1 MILIGYGRAA
11 VITGDVPTPLLLG
24 VVVMVCLPRW
34 CLVGGGEEAE
44 RKASTRQ
51 QSKAPLEPDIWIG
64 SVAGSPLWPWPW
76 PWQDRE
82 ASLFQAPALS
92 LSPQTR
98 DCGCFW
104 VTW

>member
-51 QSKAPLEPDIWIG
+51 
-64 SVAGSPLWPWPW
+64 
-76 PWQDRE
+76 
-82 ASLFQAPALS
+82 
-92 LSPQTR
+92 
-98 DCGCFW
+98 
-104 VTW
+104 